1 MMKKLLT
8 VVSVFFINNA
18 IAQTISPSD
27 YIAQYKDLAIRE
39 MKRMGI
45 PASITLAQGI
55 LETESGNSV
64 LVKKSNN
71 HFGIKCKSSW
81 TASGV
86 THDDDAI
93 GECFRQYK
101 SAEDSYRDHSNFLRG
116 SQRYAFLFKLAADDY
131 RGWAY
136 GLKKAGYATNPRYPE
151 ILIKNIEQFNLN
163 QYTLEGINDVPKFD
177 ASQYEDDKEEPL
189 TIPDEKPVVIKE
201 EKGQT
206 MLDAP
211 DGIVV
216 INGNKAVLGKK
227 GTSLLAIASKN
238 NIDLAKLLSFNEMS
252 EDGMLGKDQY
262 IFLQKKSKK
271 GEKDFYILQ
280 YGESF
285 FDAAQK
291 NGIQLQYLMDYNN
304 LKSSD
309 AAIAGTKL
317 WLTEKSREIKPV
329 LMEKATSHIVQ
340 PKEGLYSISKK
351 YNVSLQNLRDWN
363 KLETDD
369 LRIGQELKVSQ

>member
-116 SQRYAFLFKLAADDY
+116 SQRYAFLFKLSADDY

>member
-1 MMKKLLT
+1 MKKLLT

-18 IAQTISPSD
+18 IAQTISPTD